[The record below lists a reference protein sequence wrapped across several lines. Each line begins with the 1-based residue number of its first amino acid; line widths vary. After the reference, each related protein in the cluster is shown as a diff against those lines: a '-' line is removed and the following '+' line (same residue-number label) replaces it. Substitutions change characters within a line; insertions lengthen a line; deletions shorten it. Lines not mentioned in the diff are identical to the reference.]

1 MSSSGTLAWRG
12 VTHSCFFRYLGFSC
26 RIHVHGSLRKA
37 ASTLTGGS
45 PTLFL
50 LLNGTFSLSLGGYSI
65 FNPCDFMSLAPVPPP
80 GPEVLADITLSCVC
94 HENSRCHFSQ
104 PSSSVSRLR
113 SLSRLRSVSRLRL
126 NCPWNSPSSQGPRF
140 RGCLRSPVSL
150 LVGCPWAR
158 WSLAWWSYAQ
168 WSSVGKG
175 FQGNFFPNFLVQK
188 E

>member
-1 MSSSGTLAWRG
+1 MSSGTLAWRG
-12 VTHSCFFRYLGFSC
+12 VTHSCFFRYFGFSC
-26 RIHVHGSLRKA
+26 QIHVHGRLRKA

-50 LLNGTFSLSLGGYSI
+50 LLNGTFSLSLGGYLI

-104 PSSSVSRLR
+104 PSGSVSRL
-113 SLSRLRSVSRLRL
+113 SL
-126 NCPWNSPSSQGPRF
+126 NCPWNSPSSQGPRCWD
-140 RGCLRSPVSL
+140 CLRSPVSL
-150 LVGCPWAR
+150 LMGCPWAR

-168 WSSVGKG
+168 WRSAGKG
-175 FQGNFFPNFLVQK
+175 FQGNFFPNFLCQR